1 MKVQHRSGSFP
12 RRRFLGTLGAGSL
25 ALSGSSFLGIGEA
38 FGQRAGGARFFV
50 REDRFGRM
58 FPGLP
63 AFAQPSQSLTEAL
76 LDIGRRDGVL
86 DAKDP
91 LALGA
96 DALLRLSDN
105 NPNNS
110 THTAGTTFMGQFLD
124 HDVTFDLGSRLGVA
138 EDPED
143 AANTRT
149 PSCDLDSV
157 YGGGPRRSPELY
169 GEGRDRVKFR
179 VESGGQFEDLP
190 RRSDGTAI
198 IADPRNDENL
208 MIAGLQAAFYLFHN
222 HAVDDIRRRRPRVD
236 NDGVFGEARRLT
248 TWHYHWLILNEV
260 LPLFIGQDV
269 VEDVLFRGRKF
280 YRPRVGFIPVEFQG
294 AAYRFGHTMVR
305 PSYRANLA
313 GDDGFVGMIFDP
325 QGQGQPDPVD
335 LRGGARAP
343 RRFIDWQS
351 FFDFGSL
358 KLPGSEE
365 PLGDVVRRNKRIDTL
380 ISTPLFDLPLAA
392 IATGDLP
399 TSLPQRNLLRH
410 VTWSLPSGQA
420 IAREMEVPDPLGAS
434 DFPELADYRLG
445 LENSTPLW
453 YYILKEGHLRAGGEK
468 LGPVGG
474 RIVGEVFIGLL
485 QFDNESYLTQN
496 PLWEP
501 TLPRIDGTLT
511 GPFRMIDFLA
521 YAGVDPLSRARGPA
535 A

>member
-1 MKVQHRSGSFP
+1 
-12 RRRFLGTLGAGSL
+12 
-25 ALSGSSFLGIGEA
+25 
-38 FGQRAGGARFFV
+38 
-50 REDRFGRM
+50 
-58 FPGLP
+58 
-63 AFAQPSQSLTEAL
+63 
-76 LDIGRRDGVL
+76 
-86 DAKDP
+86 
-91 LALGA
+91 
-96 DALLRLSDN
+96 
-105 NPNNS
+105 
-110 THTAGTTFMGQFLD
+110 
-124 HDVTFDLGSRLGVA
+124 
-138 EDPED
+138 
-143 AANTRT
+143 
-149 PSCDLDSV
+149 
-157 YGGGPRRSPELY
+157 
-169 GEGRDRVKFR
+169 
-179 VESGGQFEDLP
+179 
-190 RRSDGTAI
+190 
-198 IADPRNDENL
+198 
-208 MIAGLQAAFYLFHN
+208 
-222 HAVDDIRRRRPRVD
+222 
-236 NDGVFGEARRLT
+236 
-248 TWHYHWLILNEV
+248 
-260 LPLFIGQDV
+260 
-269 VEDVLFRGRKF
+269 
-280 YRPRVGFIPVEFQG
+280 
-294 AAYRFGHTMVR
+294 MVR
-305 PSYRANLA
+305 PSYRANFA

-420 IAREMEVPDPLGAS
+420 IAREMQVPDPLGAS